1 MTYNDILRRI
11 RYTFDFEDAK
21 MIELFGLGGREVSRS
36 EVSNW
41 LKKEEEDTFEACN
54 DADLAIF
61 LNGLIINNRGRKE
74 GAAPRV
80 ESKLTNNII
89 FTKLKIAL
97 NLKAEEV
104 LDVLKL
110 ANFRL
115 SKHELS
121 AFFRK
126 PGHKHF
132 RSCRDQVLRNFL
144 KGMQIKYRDKDVVQG
159 NAALTEPKSP
169 WKIT

>member
-1 MTYNDILRRI
+1 MTYNDILRRV
-11 RYTFDFEDAK
+11 RYTFDFDDAK
-21 MIELFGLGGREVSRS
+21 MIEIFGLSGRKVARS

-41 LKKEEEDTFEACN
+41 LKKEEEDTYHVCD
-54 DADLAIF
+54 DADLAAF
-61 LNGLIINNRGRKE
+61 LNGLIVEYRGRKE
-74 GAAPRV
+74 GAKPRV
-80 ESKLTNNII
+80 EKKLTNNII
-89 FTKLKIAL
+89 FAKLKIAL

-104 LDVLKL
+104 LEILEL

-115 SKHELS
+115 SRHELS

-144 KGMQIKYRDKDVVQG
+144 KGMQIKYRDKQQ
-159 NAALTEPKSP
+159 AEKRTASQPPLTP
-169 WKIT
+169 WPSA